1 MSYIFLISVYSGY
14 STGLD
19 YGNTNVN
26 SYLPPRIGF
35 QFASLVPR
43 YDWNWISISYIQYS
57 RGWFSSTSFR
67 KRQNIHKF
75 WALWFIWAFF
85 SWPPLIISPP
95 WQTAYRRIS
104 TCTQCKTERSTLH
117 RLHNKCP
124 EVPTS
129 ARKYFTL
136 PAKLEVLPRNNPGP
150 LSLLLW
156 HCWFIGWASALIP
169 PEGSWQSPSVLAALF
184 IIHKRLSFN
193 SVIRKR
199 VL

>member
-1 MSYIFLISVYSGY
+1 MFLISVYSGY
-14 STGLD
+14 SPGLY

-26 SYLPPRIGF
+26 SYLLPRIGF

-43 YDWNWISISYIQYS
+43 YNWNWISTSYIQYS

-67 KRQNIHKF
+67 ICGGISINAERYDSSELSSPGQ
-75 WALWFIWAFF
+75 
-85 SWPPLIISPP
+85 PPLIISPP

-117 RLHNKCP
+117 RLIHKCP
-124 EVPTS
+124 EVPSS

-169 PEGSWQSPSVLAALF
+169 PEGSSAVSISF
-184 IIHKRLSFN
+184 GRIIYYS
-193 SVIRKR
+193 
-199 VL
+199 